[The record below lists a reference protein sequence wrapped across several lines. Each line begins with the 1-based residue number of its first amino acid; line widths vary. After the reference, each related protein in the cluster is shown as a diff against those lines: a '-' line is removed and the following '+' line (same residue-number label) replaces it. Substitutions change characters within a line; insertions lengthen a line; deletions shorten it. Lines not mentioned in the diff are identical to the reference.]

1 MQLKTLFLV
10 SVLMLF
16 YSASEAQIGFGHK
29 KIGGNAALNYNY
41 LSENHF
47 FNPTQLSN
55 YSATL
60 NPIIG
65 TFTGKKTLFTIQP
78 NAQYTVTPEN
88 RSQNYY
94 GITNS
99 SLGLNVSLRHYLNP
113 DAKWKF
119 YGEIMGG
126 VFDKT
131 IADNSGNSI
140 NNNTK
145 NIGVLLGAN
154 KFLNNSLALNF
165 QMGCNFLFFQE
176 RFYDNRST
184 GNYFLNLNLE
194 NFVNT
199 DTKDTDSM
207 LIAKGRKT
215 IDGNLNFGY
224 YVYEESTTLVGSLD
238 VKYGQLITSRLMV
251 GGALG
256 LYNEAVAFG
265 DRKIDIQVFTRYYI
279 PMTKKLFFYP
289 QIKVLYGR
297 PEFIVSR
304 FSSRFSRSSIYLEG
318 SLGLNY
324 FIKKN
329 VALEVDLIRFSYTDN
344 DYTNLRAGANVG
356 LRYFLK

>member
-29 KIGGNAALNYNY
+29 KIGGNAALNYNHRSEDFFAPSQ
-41 LSENHF
+41 LSASADL
-47 FNPTQLSN
+47 NPTL
-55 YSATL
+55 
-60 NPIIG
+60 G
-65 TFTGKKTLFTIQP
+65 TFAGKKTLLSIQP
-78 NAQYTVTPEN
+78 NAQYATTLGNSRYSYFE
-88 RSQNYY
+88 Q
-94 GITNS
+94 ITS

-131 IADNSGNSI
+131 IADNSGDSYNQ
-140 NNNTK
+140 NTK
-145 NIGVLLGAN
+145 NVGVLLGAN
-154 KFLNNSLALNF
+154 KFLNNSMALNF
-165 QMGCNFLFFQE
+165 QMGCDFLFFEEGLYQ
-176 RFYDNRST
+176 NNST
-184 GNYFLNLNLE
+184 SNYFLNFNLE
-194 NFVNT
+194 NFINT

-215 IDGNLNFGY
+215 IDGNLNLNY
-224 YVYEESTTLVGSLD
+224 YVYENTTLVGNFV

-251 GGALG
+251 GGVLG
-256 LYNEAVAFG
+256 LSGAARAFNNK
-265 DRKIDIQVFTRYYI
+265 KIDVQVFTRYYV
-279 PMTKKLFFYP
+279 PLTKKLFIYP
-289 QIKVLYGR
+289 QVKLLFGQ
-297 PEFIVSR
+297 PEFVVSR
-304 FSSRFSRSSIYLEG
+304 FNSPFSYNNMYLES

-329 VALEVDLIRFSYTDN
+329 VALEVELVQFSYRP
-344 DYTNLRAGANVG
+344 YLTNLKAGANVG